1 MRGVTLSPVI
11 SNWQQS
17 LQILLSSLQPGSA
30 FSTLERSLIVFF
42 AMSLLAKMACLGEEC
57 SAFAF

>member
-42 AMSLLAKMACLGEEC
+42 AKSLVAKMACLGEEC